1 MPPPPPQ
8 TSVRPLAINLNAI
21 ANFVAKFNALILI
34 QDHNIQHKKHQ
45 VTCVCIPCWLKVK
58 EAVSTTIATS
68 ALAFMQFSKCVTRTR

>member
-34 QDHNIQHKKHQ
+34 NDHNIQNKSHACAYL
-45 VTCVCIPCWLKVK
+45 VSSRVK
-58 EAVSTTIATS
+58 EAVSSTIATS
-68 ALAFMQFSKCVTRTR
+68 ALALMQFSKIVTRTR